1 MYFLQATLSYFLSG
15 KGPTSSYSSLKIS
28 LISLKWMV
36 QFVKPDHLEKA
47 TTTKSLLKVPYSD
60 HTSQLDNNKLA
71 IRQDTRA
78 TMMDKSMKDG
88 SKSKLFMSFIL
99 CQGYC
104 KVDTLPPTNKWAN
117 EGSANLNTRDTVVAC
132 VLASLYCT
140 WVCRYVGWSEITMYY
155 QCAG

>member
-1 MYFLQATLSYFLSG
+1 
-15 KGPTSSYSSLKIS
+15 
-28 LISLKWMV
+28 MV

-88 SKSKLFMSFIL
+88 SKSKLFMSFHLFFAKTTVKLIHYLLLTNELLKDLLIL
-99 CQGYC
+99 IPETQ
-104 KVDTLPPTNKWAN
+104 
-117 EGSANLNTRDTVVAC
+117 
-132 VLASLYCT
+132 
-140 WVCRYVGWSEITMYY
+140 
-155 QCAG
+155 